1 MRRSHDFIMETH
13 MKKVMLLHT
22 VKSVFETFG
31 PELSAVLGTDVIIDN
46 MLDTFLADDPARH
59 GGVFSTENKL
69 RLVHD
74 LESAQLADPDV
85 IVVTCSS
92 LSPYIPAL
100 RPFFKVPIIA
110 VDDAM
115 CNAALDKGNKIAVL
129 ATAASALEP
138 ALWKLNKFATERGVK
153 ADLQSFCNPDAIAA
167 LKKGDRST
175 HDRLLLEMAE
185 KVDTNCNAI
194 VLAQASM
201 AQMKDEVEKL
211 TKISTFA
218 SPALCQAEV
227 KRFLESL

>member
-1 MRRSHDFIMETH
+1 

-22 VKSVFETFG
+22 VKSVYETFG
-31 PELSAVLGTDVIIDN
+31 PELSGVLGPDVLIDN

-59 GGVFSTENKL
+59 GGVFSADNRM

-92 LSPYIPAL
+92 LSPYLPAL

-110 VDDAM
+110 IDDAM
-115 CNAALDKGNKIAVL
+115 CNAALDKGEKIAVL

-138 ALWKLNKFATERGVK
+138 ALWKLNLFADERGLKVNI
-153 ADLQSFCNPDAIAA
+153 QSFCDPEAIAA
-167 LKKGDRST
+167 LKRGDRAT
-175 HDRLLLEMAE
+175 HDRLLQMAD
-185 KVDTNCNAI
+185 KVDRRNNAI

-201 AQMKDEVEKL
+201 AQMKNEVEKH
-211 TKISTFA
+211 TGICTFA
-218 SPALCQAEV
+218 SPVLCQAEV
-227 KRFLESL
+227 KRVLDSL

>member
-1 MRRSHDFIMETH
+1 

-31 PELSAVLGTDVIIDN
+31 PELSAVLGTNVIIDN

-92 LSPYIPAL
+92 LSPYIPSL

-138 ALWKLNKFATERGVK
+138 ALWKLNQFATERGVK

-167 LKKGDRST
+167 LKKGDRAT
-175 HDRLLLEMAE
+175 HDRLLLQMAE
-185 KVDTNCNAI
+185 KVDRACNAI

-201 AQMKDEVEKL
+201 AGMKDEVEKL

-227 KRFLESL
+227 KRFLDNL

>member
-1 MRRSHDFIMETH
+1 MRWSHDFIIETY

-22 VKSVFETFG
+22 VKSVCDTFG
-31 PELSAVLGTDVIIDN
+31 LELSDVLGSDVIIDN

-59 GGVFSTENKL
+59 GGVFSTENRL

-74 LESAQLADPDV
+74 LESAQLADPDL

-92 LSPYIPAL
+92 LSPYIHSL

-115 CNAALDKGNKIAVL
+115 CNAALDKGSKIAVL

-138 ALWKLNKFATERGVK
+138 AIWKLNLFAKERGVK
-153 ADLQSFCNPDAIAA
+153 VYLQSFCNPEAIAA
-167 LKKGDRST
+167 LKKGDRAT
-175 HDRLLLEMAE
+175 HDRLLLQMAD
-185 KVDTNCNAI
+185 KVDRNCNAVI
-194 VLAQASM
+194 LAQASM
-201 AQMKDEVEKL
+201 AQMNDKVEKL
-211 TKISTFA
+211 TGISTFS

-227 KRFLESL
+227 KRVLDSL